1 MLLTNNASI
10 ELHSHRHP
18 SMVGNRV
25 QTDKTS
31 DYSSVEGVCYY
42 NIAVRIASI
51 QLKIETFSIQNL
63 EDKGRLPFS
72 QRVENELI
80 SNLR

>member
-51 QLKIETFSIQNL
+51 QLKIETFIDS
-63 EDKGRLPFS
+63 KSGRQGKTPVFPNS
-72 QRVENELI
+72 RE
-80 SNLR
+80 